1 MNPDSVDQE
10 IHEVLIRSGYSIK
23 DSLGRGGQGR
33 VYRAY
38 DGRQHTDVALKILA
52 DNDDGARK
60 RMDQEF
66 KFLKNNHHPNLL
78 SVYDFREAERN
89 GRSYMWFTMELCRG
103 SLSSELPH
111 EEVDQA
117 LNSEDEVA
125 RASTKEIVTLRR
137 NQRRSVGRL
146 HIAELRQRLIWIM
159 ECMDALAYIHQQGIS
174 HRDIKPANL
183 LTSVDSRL
191 KLGDFGT
198 ATLALSN
205 LRTSR
210 SERRYLMGTPV
221 YIAPELW
228 RAAQEGDLAEQD
240 LMRSDQYAFGIT
252 LVEILQRG
260 KQLSTL
266 EHLPSP
272 PQSPAEYV
280 LFQQV
285 HTRGIY
291 ADIRVPERDGTPESV
306 NEVVKKLLSPNPYH
320 RYDNLGRCM
329 IDLVAA
335 FLKDNLLRA

>member
-1 MNPDSVDQE
+1 MKRRCEARNRATATAFASWRSTRSASVFRP
-10 IHEVLIRSGYSIK
+10 RSVSQQSKGASALPVAFCTKAMRFASASSRTATKPHIV
-23 DSLGRGGQGR
+23 SLCGSWEENEHL
-33 VYRAY
+33 Y
-38 DGRQHTDVALKILA
+38 IL
-52 DNDDGARK
+52 
-60 RMDQEF
+60 
-66 KFLKNNHHPNLL
+66 
-78 SVYDFREAERN
+78 
-89 GRSYMWFTMELCRG
+89 MELCRG

-210 SERRYLMGTPV
+210 SERSYLMGTPV

-272 PQSPAEYV
+272 PQTPAEYV